1 MTMDSLL
8 KMMGQLSKKH
18 MDSWT
23 LNDKYVDVKLTRR
36 NRHQRVYLSLRGE
49 YYFFTSVIMGSTAVT
64 KSDRKWSDL
73 ALMAWRRNADHE
85 IVNFAFDKKD
95 RLVGVIRHPAKYL
108 DPEEL
113 ELYITTLTYECD
125 RFEYLISGSD
135 RF

>member
-1 MTMDSLL
+1 MDKLL
-8 KMMGQLSKKH
+8 KMVRQLSKKH
-18 MDSWT
+18 KDTWT
-23 LNDKYVDVKLTRR
+23 LHDKCVAVKLSRR
-36 NRHQRVYLSLRGE
+36 KRHQRVYLRLKGQ
-49 YYFFTSVIMGSTAVT
+49 YYFFISVVMGSTSVT
-64 KSDRKWSDL
+64 KTERKWNAL

-85 IVNFAFDKKD
+85 IVNFAFDKKN
-95 RLVGVIRHPAKYL
+95 RLVGVIRHPAEYL

>member
-1 MTMDSLL
+1 MDKLL
-8 KMMGQLSKKH
+8 KMVRQLSKKH
-18 MDSWT
+18 KDSWI
-23 LNDKYVDVKLTRR
+23 LYEKYVDVKLTRR
-36 NRHQRVYLSLRGE
+36 KRHQRVYLRLIGQ
-49 YYFFTSVIMGSTAVT
+49 YYFFVSVVMGSIAVT
-64 KSDRKWSDL
+64 KNNRKRSDL

-85 IVNFAFDKKD
+85 IVNFAFDKKN

-125 RFEYLISGSD
+125 RFEFLISGGD

>member
-1 MTMDSLL
+1 MDKLL
-8 KMMGQLSKKH
+8 KMVRQVSKKH
-18 MDSWT
+18 KDTWN
-23 LNDKYVDVKLTRR
+23 LHDKCVHVKLSRR
-36 NRHQRVYLSLRGE
+36 KRHQRVYLRLKGQ
-49 YYFFTSVIMGSTAVT
+49 YYFFISVVMGSTSVT
-64 KSDRKWSDL
+64 KTDRKWNAL

-85 IVNFAFDKKD
+85 IVNFAFDKKN
-95 RLVGVIRHPAKYL
+95 RLVGVIRHPAEYL

>member
-1 MTMDSLL
+1 
-8 KMMGQLSKKH
+8 MGAA
-18 MDSWT
+18 T
-23 LNDKYVDVKLTRR
+23 
-36 NRHQRVYLSLRGE
+36 
-49 YYFFTSVIMGSTAVT
+49 VT
-64 KSDRKWSDL
+64 KSQSKWNEL

-95 RLVGVIRHPAKYL
+95 RLVGLIRHPAKYL

-125 RFEYLISGSD
+125 RFEFLISGGD

>member
-1 MTMDSLL
+1 MDKLL
-8 KMMGQLSKKH
+8 KMVRQLSKKH
-18 MDSWT
+18 KDTWT
-23 LNDKYVDVKLTRR
+23 LHDKCVAVKLSRR
-36 NRHQRVYLSLRGE
+36 KRHQRVYLRLKGQ
-49 YYFFTSVIMGSTAVT
+49 YYFFISVVMGSTSVT
-64 KSDRKWSDL
+64 KTDRKWNAL

-85 IVNFAFDKKD
+85 IVNFAFDKKN
-95 RLVGVIRHPAKYL
+95 RLVGVIRHPAEYL

>member
-1 MTMDSLL
+1 MDKLL
-8 KMMGQLSKKH
+8 KMVAQLSKKH
-18 MDSWT
+18 KETWT
-23 LNDKYVDVKLTRR
+23 LHDKCVDVKLSRR
-36 NRHQRVYLSLRGE
+36 KRHQRVYLRLKGQ
-49 YYFFTSVIMGSTAVT
+49 YYFFISVVMGSTSVT
-64 KSDRKWSDL
+64 KTDRKWNAL

-85 IVNFAFDKKD
+85 IVNFAFDKKN
-95 RLVGVIRHPAKYL
+95 RLVGVIRHPAEYL

>member
-1 MTMDSLL
+1 MDKLL
-8 KMMGQLSKKH
+8 KMVRQVSKKH
-18 MDSWT
+18 KDTWN
-23 LNDKYVDVKLTRR
+23 LHDKCMDVKLSRR
-36 NRHQRVYLSLRGE
+36 KRHQRVYLRLKGQ
-49 YYFFTSVIMGSTAVT
+49 YYFFVSVVMGSTSVT
-64 KSDRKWSDL
+64 KTDRKWNAL

-85 IVNFAFDKKD
+85 IVNFAFDKKN
-95 RLVGVIRHPAKYL
+95 RLVGVIRHPAEYL

>member
-1 MTMDSLL
+1 MDKLL
-8 KMMGQLSKKH
+8 KMVRQLSKKH
-18 MDSWT
+18 KDTWT
-23 LNDKYVDVKLTRR
+23 LHDKCVDVKLSIRK
-36 NRHQRVYLSLRGE
+36 RHQRVYLRLKGK
-49 YYFFTSVIMGSTAVT
+49 YYFFISVVMGSTSVT
-64 KSDRKWSDL
+64 KTDRKWNAL

-85 IVNFAFDKKD
+85 IVNFAFDKKN
-95 RLVGVIRHPAKYL
+95 RLVGVIRHPAEYL

>member
-1 MTMDSLL
+1 MDRLL
-8 KMMGQLSKKH
+8 KMVRQLSKKH
-18 MDSWT
+18 KDSWT
-23 LNDKYVDVKLTRR
+23 LYDKYLDVKLSRR
-36 NRHQRVYLSLRGE
+36 QRHQRVYLRLRGQ
-49 YYFFTSVIMGSTAVT
+49 YYFFASVVLGSAAVT

-95 RLVGVIRHPAKYL
+95 RLVGVIRHPAEYL

-135 RF
+135 RY

>member
-1 MTMDSLL
+1 MYKLL
-8 KMMGQLSKKH
+8 KMMRQLSKKH
-18 MDSWT
+18 KDSWT
-23 LNDKYVDVKLTRR
+23 LHDKCVDVKLSRR
-36 NRHQRVYLSLRGE
+36 KRHQRVYLRLRGQ
-49 YYFFTSVIMGSTAVT
+49 YYFFISVVMGSTAVT

-73 ALMAWRRNADHE
+73 ALMAWRRNTDHE

-95 RLVGVIRHPAKYL
+95 RLVGVIRHPAEYL

>member
-1 MTMDSLL
+1 MDKLL
-8 KMMGQLSKKH
+8 KMMRQLSKKH
-18 MDSWT
+18 NDVWT
-23 LNDKYVDVKLTRR
+23 LHDKHVDVKLSRR
-36 NRHQRVYLSLRGE
+36 KRHQRVYLKLIGK
-49 YYFFTSVIMGSTAVT
+49 YYFFISVVMGGISVT
-64 KSDRKWSDL
+64 RNDRKWNDL

-85 IVNFAFDKKD
+85 IVNFAFDKTN

-113 ELYITTLTYECD
+113 EFYITTLTYECD